1 MKSAPNLKKQPRG
14 KKHAD
19 TEVIIFA
26 GSDAWAHAKQWQ
38 EQDGKLAGDKTPPV
52 VLADEQLKDIGNL
65 QIVPDGRKSA
75 RIYKAGHLDQVMVK
89 GIGQKLAAA
98 GVQDADYYPEGM
110 HHNERQ
116 NWRNYLE
123 TERKN
128 ISDGLVIE
136 LPVKK
141 KVTGSHSDDELKPR
155 VESRAD
161 GVFWVTP
168 KVDKQSG
175 EIIRPETWLC
185 SPLELLGTGAIG
197 KEHYRVMRW
206 KKLANHE
213 VITMAVPCGGIGD
226 RDGWRLLKDHGLNV
240 TTNGKYR
247 AILADWMQLSGS
259 HEEWQLSTTTG
270 WHFGAY
276 IMPDGSIIG
285 DSEKPIL
292 FTGKSAAVNGYSVTG
307 TAEGWRESV
316 ARLAGGNA
324 SMMLGVATS
333 LAAPLIGLVGADG
346 FGVHLFEQSSA
357 GKTTT
362 QNIASS
368 LWGEPDA
375 QRLTWYGTA
384 LGIANEAEAH
394 NDGLLP
400 LDEIGQAGNA
410 REVSTSAYTLFN
422 GSGKLQG
429 AKDGGNREMKHWRTV
444 AISTGE
450 MDVETFLKTEGVK
463 VKAGQLVRLLNVP
476 MEKATQFHE
485 YSTGKAHADAL
496 KEAWTANHGAAGRE
510 WVKWLAGHQ
519 QEAKDTVRECR
530 ERWRNLIPESY
541 GEQVHRVGERFAI
554 LEAALVLSG
563 HVTGWAVQ
571 ECRDAILHNFNAW
584 VKEFGTGNRE
594 HKQIIE
600 QAEAFL
606 AAYGMSRFAPVNYD
620 PASLPI
626 PELYGYRESDGRYDE
641 PVLFYVLPD
650 PFGSHVAN
658 GFNKDAVAKVLH
670 EAGMLKRPSS
680 GRGWQIRTPR
690 LKHLKGARLRVYG
703 LLLAQDHDT
712 ESD

>member
-26 GSDAWAHAKQWQ
+26 GSDAWAHAKQWL
-38 EQDGKLAGDKTPPV
+38 EQDGKLAGDNIPPV

-620 PASLPI
+620 PASLP
-626 PELYGYRESDGRYDE
+626 
-641 PVLFYVLPD
+641 
-650 PFGSHVAN
+650 
-658 GFNKDAVAKVLH
+658 
-670 EAGMLKRPSS
+670 
-680 GRGWQIRTPR
+680 
-690 LKHLKGARLRVYG
+690 
-703 LLLAQDHDT
+703 
-712 ESD
+712 

>member
-1 MKSAPNLKKQPRG
+1 MKLAPNVKLLPKDKG
-14 KKHAD
+14 EDA
-19 TEVIIFA
+19 VIFA
-26 GSDAWAHAKQWQ
+26 GDDAYSHAEHYMQGGEARKRGDKIPPVYLGRRDLGNL
-38 EQDGKLAGDKTPPV
+38 ENLRIVDDGRSRAIVRRAGKLDDKLALQIETLLAVAGVKEACFCDENGDLLEDWTPQ
-52 VLADEQLKDIGNL
+52 LARLKDE
-65 QIVPDGRKSA
+65 
-75 RIYKAGHLDQVMVK
+75 Y
-89 GIGQKLAAA
+89 
-98 GVQDADYYPEGM
+98 
-110 HHNERQ
+110 ERG
-116 NWRNYLE
+116 E
-123 TERKN
+123 
-128 ISDGLVIE
+128 SLV
-136 LPVKK
+136 LPLKK
-141 KVTGSHSDDELKPR
+141 KATTSQGDDELKPR

-185 SPLELLGTGAIG
+185 SPLELLGTGTIG
-197 KEHYRVMRW
+197 KEYYRVMRW
-206 KKLANHE
+206 KKPANHE

-247 AILADWMQLSGS
+247 AILADWMQLSGN

-276 IMPDGSIIG
+276 IMPDGSVIG
-285 DSEKPIL
+285 DCEKPVL
-292 FTGKSAAVNGYSVTG
+292 FTGKTAAVNGYSVAG
-307 TAEGWRESV
+307 TAEGWRDTV
-316 ARLAGGNA
+316 ARLAGGNP

-429 AKDGGNREMKHWRTV
+429 AKDGGNREIKHWRTV

-450 MDVETFLKTEGVK
+450 MDVETFLKSEGIK

-476 MEKATQFHE
+476 MEKATKFHE
-485 YSTGKAHADAL
+485 YSNGKEHADAL
-496 KEAWTANHGAAGRE
+496 KDAWTANHGAAGRE
-510 WVKWLAGHQ
+510 WVKWLANHQ

-563 HVTGWAVQ
+563 HVTGWVVQ
-571 ECRDAILHNFNAW
+571 ECRDAIQHNFNAW

-606 AAYGMSRFAPVNYD
+606 AAYGMSRFAPVDYD

-626 PELYGYRESDGRYDE
+626 SELYGYRESDGRYDK
-641 PVLFYVLPD
+641 PVLFYVLPQ
-650 PFGSHVAN
+650 PFISHVAN
-658 GFNKDAVAKVLH
+658 GFNKDAVAKALH
-670 EAGMLKRPSS
+670 EAGMLKKPTS
-680 GRGWQIRTPR
+680 GKGWQIRTPR

-703 LLLAQDHDT
+703 LLLAQDDA

>member
-1 MKSAPNLKKQPRG
+1 MKLAPNVKLLPKDKG
-14 KKHAD
+14 EDA
-19 TEVIIFA
+19 VIFA
-26 GSDAWAHAKQWQ
+26 GDDAYSHAEHYMQGGEARKRGDKIPPVYLGRRDLGNL
-38 EQDGKLAGDKTPPV
+38 ENLRIVDDGRSRAIVRRAGKLDDKLALQIETLLAVAGVKEACFCDENGDLLEDWTPQ
-52 VLADEQLKDIGNL
+52 LARLKDE
-65 QIVPDGRKSA
+65 
-75 RIYKAGHLDQVMVK
+75 Y
-89 GIGQKLAAA
+89 
-98 GVQDADYYPEGM
+98 
-110 HHNERQ
+110 ERG
-116 NWRNYLE
+116 E
-123 TERKN
+123 
-128 ISDGLVIE
+128 SLV
-136 LPVKK
+136 LPLKK
-141 KVTGSHSDDELKPR
+141 KATTSQGDDELKPR

-185 SPLELLGTGAIG
+185 SPLELLGTGTIG
-197 KEHYRVMRW
+197 KEYYRVMRW
-206 KKLANHE
+206 KKPANHE

-247 AILADWMQLSGS
+247 AILADWMQLSGN

-276 IMPDGSIIG
+276 IMPDGSVIG
-285 DSEKPIL
+285 DCEKPVL
-292 FTGKSAAVNGYSVTG
+292 FTGKTAAVNGYSVAG
-307 TAEGWRESV
+307 TAEGWRDTV
-316 ARLAGGNA
+316 ARLAGGNP

-429 AKDGGNREMKHWRTV
+429 AKDGGNREIKHWRTV

-450 MDVETFLKTEGVK
+450 MDVETFLKSEGIK

-476 MEKATQFHE
+476 MEKATKFHE
-485 YSTGKAHADAL
+485 YSNGKEHADAL
-496 KEAWTANHGAAGRE
+496 KDAWTANHGAAGRE
-510 WVKWLAGHQ
+510 WVKWLADHQ

-563 HVTGWAVQ
+563 HVTGWVVQ
-571 ECRDAILHNFNAW
+571 ECRDAIQHNFNAW

-606 AAYGMSRFAPVNYD
+606 AAYGMSRFAPVDYD

-626 PELYGYRESDGRYDE
+626 SELYGYRESDGRYDK
-641 PVLFYVLPD
+641 PVLFYVLPQ
-650 PFGSHVAN
+650 PFISHVAN
-658 GFNKDAVAKVLH
+658 GFNKDAVAKALH
-670 EAGMLKRPSS
+670 EAGMLKKPTS
-680 GRGWQIRTPR
+680 GKGWQIRTPR

-703 LLLAQDHDT
+703 LLLAQDDA

>member
-1 MKSAPNLKKQPRG
+1 MKRAPNLKHQP
-14 KKHAD
+14 AD
-19 TEVIIFA
+19 KMTEVIIFA
-26 GSDAWAHAKQWQ
+26 GSDAWAHATQWQ
-38 EQDGKLAGDKTPPV
+38 EMDGRLAGDNVPPV
-52 VLADEQLKDIGNL
+52 WLGDQQLAELENL
-65 QIVPDGRKSA
+65 NIIDDGRYCV
-75 RIYKAGHLDQVMVK
+75 RLYKAGHIK
-89 GIGQKLAAA
+89 PSNINAIAQKLAAA
-98 GVQDADYYPEGM
+98 GIRDANYYPDGM
-110 HHNERQ
+110 HSQKRENWREYLERERQ
-116 NWRNYLE
+116 N
-123 TERKN
+123 
-128 ISDGLVIE
+128 IDDGLAIR
-136 LPVKK
+136 LPTKENA
-141 KVTGSHSDDELKPR
+141 TGSHGDDELKPR
-155 VESRAD
+155 VESRTD

-185 SPLELLGTGAIG
+185 SPLELLGTGTIG

-206 KKLANHE
+206 KKPANHE
-213 VITMAVPCGGIGD
+213 VITMAIPCGGIGD

-247 AILADWMQLSGS
+247 AILADWMQLNGS
-259 HEEWQLSTTTG
+259 HEEWQLSPTTG

-276 IMPDGSIIG
+276 IMPDGSVIG
-285 DSEKPIL
+285 ESEKPIL
-292 FTGKSAAVNGYSVTG
+292 FTGKTAAVNGYSVAG
-307 TAEGWRESV
+307 TAVGWRDTV
-316 ARLAGGNA
+316 ARLAGGNP
-324 SMMLGVATS
+324 SMMLGVAVS
-333 LAAPLIGLVGADG
+333 LSAPLIGLVGSDG

-429 AKDGGNREMKHWRTV
+429 AKDGGNREIKRWRTV

-450 MDVETFLKTEGVK
+450 MDVETFLKSEGIK

-476 MEKATQFHE
+476 MEKSTQYHE

-496 KEAWTANHGAAGRE
+496 KAAWTENHGAAGRE
-510 WVKWLAGHQ
+510 WVKWLAAHQ
-519 QEAKDTVRECR
+519 QEAKDTVRACR

-563 HVTGWAVQ
+563 HVTGWDVQ
-571 ECRDAILHNFNAW
+571 ACRDAVQHNFNAW
-584 VKEFGTGNRE
+584 AKEFGTGNKE
-594 HKQIIE
+594 HRQIIE

-626 PELYGYRESDGRYDE
+626 SELYGYRESEGRYGE

-650 PFGSHVAN
+650 PFQSHVAN
-658 GFNKDAVAKVLH
+658 GFNKDAVARALH
-670 EAGMLKRPSS
+670 EAGMLKKPAS

-703 LLLAQDHDT
+703 LLLTQEDET

>member
-26 GSDAWAHAKQWQ
+26 GSDAWAHAKQWL
-38 EQDGKLAGDKTPPV
+38 EQDGKLAGDNIPPV

-600 QAEAFL
+600 
-606 AAYGMSRFAPVNYD
+606 
-620 PASLPI
+620 
-626 PELYGYRESDGRYDE
+626 
-641 PVLFYVLPD
+641 
-650 PFGSHVAN
+650 
-658 GFNKDAVAKVLH
+658 
-670 EAGMLKRPSS
+670 
-680 GRGWQIRTPR
+680 
-690 LKHLKGARLRVYG
+690 
-703 LLLAQDHDT
+703 
-712 ESD
+712 

>member
-1 MKSAPNLKKQPRG
+1 MKLAPNVKKQPRG
-14 KKHAD
+14 IKHKD

-38 EQDGKLAGDKTPPV
+38 EQDGPASGDDVPPV
-52 VLADEQLKDIGNL
+52 WLGPNQLAELDALK
-65 QIVPDGRKSA
+65 IVPDGKKRV
-75 RIYKAGHLDQVMVK
+75 RLYQAGELDLVETK
-89 GIGQKLAAA
+89 KIGQKLAAA
-98 GVQDADYYPEGM
+98 DIQDANFYPEGM
-110 HHNERQ
+110 HGQKCENWRRYLNVERQ
-116 NWRNYLE
+116 NL
-123 TERKN
+123 
-128 ISDGLVIE
+128 SADLVIK

-141 KVTGSHSDDELKPR
+141 KTTTSPGDDELKPR

-185 SPLELLGTGAIG
+185 SPLELLGTGTIG

-206 KKLANHE
+206 KKPANHE
-213 VITMAVPCGGIGD
+213 VITMAIPCGGIGD

-247 AILADWMQLSGS
+247 AILADWMQLSGN

-276 IMPDGSIIG
+276 IMPDGSVIG
-285 DSEKPIL
+285 DCEKPVL
-292 FTGKSAAVNGYSVTG
+292 FTGKTAAVNGYSVAG
-307 TAEGWRESV
+307 TAEGWRDTV
-316 ARLAGGNA
+316 ARLAGGNP
-324 SMMLGVATS
+324 SMMLGVAVS
-333 LAAPLIGLVGADG
+333 LSAPLIGLVGADG
-346 FGVHLFEQSSA
+346 FGVHLFEQSTA

-429 AKDGGNREMKHWRTV
+429 AKDGGNREIKHWRTV

-450 MDVETFLKTEGVK
+450 MDVETFLKTEGIK

-496 KEAWTANHGAAGRE
+496 KDAWTENHGAAGRE
-510 WVKWLAGHQ
+510 WVKWLADHQ
-519 QEAKDTVRECR
+519 QEAKDTVRTCR

-541 GEQVHRVGERFAI
+541 GEQVHRVGERFAM
-554 LEAALVLSG
+554 LESALVLSV
-563 HVTGWAVQ
+563 HITGWDVQ
-571 ECRDAILHNFNAW
+571 ACRDAIQHNFNAW

-594 HKQIIE
+594 FKQMVE

-606 AAYGMSRFAPVNYD
+606 ASFGFSRY
-620 PASLPI
+620 LPW
-626 PELYGYRESDGRYDE
+626 P
-641 PVLFYVLPD
+641 
-650 PFGSHVAN
+650 N
-658 GFNKDAVAKVLH
+658 
-670 EAGMLKRPSS
+670 
-680 GRGWQIRTPR
+680 
-690 LKHLKGARLRVYG
+690 
-703 LLLAQDHDT
+703 
-712 ESD
+712 

>member
-26 GSDAWAHAKQWQ
+26 GSDAWAHAKQWL
-38 EQDGKLAGDKTPPV
+38 EQDGKLAGDNIPPV

-626 PELYGYRESDGRYDE
+626 PEL
-641 PVLFYVLPD
+641 
-650 PFGSHVAN
+650 
-658 GFNKDAVAKVLH
+658 
-670 EAGMLKRPSS
+670 
-680 GRGWQIRTPR
+680 
-690 LKHLKGARLRVYG
+690 
-703 LLLAQDHDT
+703 
-712 ESD
+712 

>member
-1 MKSAPNLKKQPRG
+1 MKRAPNLKHQP
-14 KKHAD
+14 KDKM

-26 GSDAWAHAKQWQ
+26 GSDAWAHAKEWSEWAGKHIAADDTHPVILGP
-38 EQDGKLAGDKTPPV
+38 EQLAS
-52 VLADEQLKDIGNL
+52 LADTQIIDKGRYYVRVYRAGEISEQHLTQIATLLAVAGVKEARCYRSFVDQQPEDWTPRMAGLKDDAERGN
-65 QIVPDGRKSA
+65 S
-75 RIYKAGHLDQVMVK
+75 
-89 GIGQKLAAA
+89 
-98 GVQDADYYPEGM
+98 
-110 HHNERQ
+110 
-116 NWRNYLE
+116 
-123 TERKN
+123 
-128 ISDGLVIE
+128 LVIN
-136 LPVKK
+136 LPAKTNF
-141 KVTGSHSDDELKPR
+141 TGNYDDELKPR
-155 VESRAD
+155 VESRVD

-168 KVDKQSG
+168 KADKQSG

-185 SPLELLGTGAIG
+185 SPLELLGTGTIG

-206 KKLANHE
+206 KKPANHE

-247 AILADWMQLSGS
+247 AILADWMQLSGN

-285 DSEKPIL
+285 ESEKPIL
-292 FTGKSAAVNGYSVTG
+292 FTGKTAAVNGYSVAG
-307 TAEGWRESV
+307 TAEGWRDTV
-316 ARLAGGNA
+316 ARLAGGNP
-324 SMMLGVATS
+324 SMMLGVAVS
-333 LAAPLIGLVGADG
+333 LSAPLIGLVGADG

-429 AKDGGNREMKHWRTV
+429 AKDGGNREIKHWRTV

-450 MDVETFLKTEGVK
+450 MDVETFLKSEGIK

-476 MEKATQFHE
+476 MEKSTQFHE

-496 KEAWTANHGAAGRE
+496 KDAWTANHGAAGRE
-510 WVKWLAGHQ
+510 WIKWLAAHQ
-519 QEAKDTVRECR
+519 QEAKDTVRACR

-563 HVTGWAVQ
+563 NVTGWDVQ
-571 ECRDAILHNFNAW
+571 ACRDAIQHNFNAW
-584 VKEFGTGNRE
+584 VKEFGTGNKE
-594 HKQIIE
+594 HRQIIE

-606 AAYGMSRFAPVNYD
+606 TAYGMSRFAPVNYD

-626 PELYGYRESDGRYDE
+626 SELYGYRESEGRYGE
-641 PVLFYVLPD
+641 PVLFYVLPE
-650 PFGSHVAN
+650 PFKSHVAK
-658 GFNKDAVAKVLH
+658 GFNKDAVARALH
-670 EAGMLKRPSS
+670 EAGMLKKPAS
-680 GRGWQIRTPR
+680 GEGWQIRTPR
-690 LKHLKGARLRVYG
+690 LKHMKGARLRVYG
-703 LLLAQDHDT
+703 LLLAQDHDD
-712 ESD
+712 EGS

>member
-26 GSDAWAHAKQWQ
+26 GSDAWAHAKQWL
-38 EQDGKLAGDKTPPV
+38 EQDGKLAGDNIPPV

-620 PASLPI
+620 PA
-626 PELYGYRESDGRYDE
+626 
-641 PVLFYVLPD
+641 
-650 PFGSHVAN
+650 
-658 GFNKDAVAKVLH
+658 
-670 EAGMLKRPSS
+670 
-680 GRGWQIRTPR
+680 
-690 LKHLKGARLRVYG
+690 
-703 LLLAQDHDT
+703 
-712 ESD
+712 

>member
-1 MKSAPNLKKQPRG
+1 
-14 KKHAD
+14 
-19 TEVIIFA
+19 
-26 GSDAWAHAKQWQ
+26 
-38 EQDGKLAGDKTPPV
+38 
-52 VLADEQLKDIGNL
+52 
-65 QIVPDGRKSA
+65 
-75 RIYKAGHLDQVMVK
+75 
-89 GIGQKLAAA
+89 
-98 GVQDADYYPEGM
+98 
-110 HHNERQ
+110 
-116 NWRNYLE
+116 
-123 TERKN
+123 
-128 ISDGLVIE
+128 
-136 LPVKK
+136 
-141 KVTGSHSDDELKPR
+141 

-185 SPLELLGTGAIG
+185 SPLELLGTGTIG

-206 KKLANHE
+206 KKPANHE

-276 IMPDGSIIG
+276 IMPDGSVIG
-285 DSEKPIL
+285 ESEKPIL
-292 FTGKSAAVNGYSVTG
+292 FTGKTAAVNGYSVAG
-307 TAEGWRESV
+307 TAEGWRDTV
-316 ARLAGGNA
+316 ARLAGGNPL
-324 SMMLGVATS
+324 MMLGVAVS
-333 LAAPLIGLVGADG
+333 LSAPLIGLVGADG
-346 FGVHLFEQSSA
+346 FGVHLFEQSTA

-429 AKDGGNREMKHWRTV
+429 AKDGGNREIKHWRTV

-450 MDVETFLKTEGVK
+450 MDVETFLKTEGIK

-496 KEAWTANHGAAGRE
+496 KDAWTENHGAAGRE
-510 WVKWLAGHQ
+510 WVKWLADHQ
-519 QEAKDTVRECR
+519 QEAKDTVR
-530 ERWRNLIPESY
+530 S
-541 GEQVHRVGERFAI
+541 
-554 LEAALVLSG
+554 
-563 HVTGWAVQ
+563 
-571 ECRDAILHNFNAW
+571 
-584 VKEFGTGNRE
+584 
-594 HKQIIE
+594 
-600 QAEAFL
+600 
-606 AAYGMSRFAPVNYD
+606 
-620 PASLPI
+620 
-626 PELYGYRESDGRYDE
+626 
-641 PVLFYVLPD
+641 
-650 PFGSHVAN
+650 
-658 GFNKDAVAKVLH
+658 
-670 EAGMLKRPSS
+670 
-680 GRGWQIRTPR
+680 
-690 LKHLKGARLRVYG
+690 
-703 LLLAQDHDT
+703 
-712 ESD
+712 

>member
-1 MKSAPNLKKQPRG
+1 MKRAPNLKHQP
-14 KKHAD
+14 AD
-19 TEVIIFA
+19 KMTEVIIFA
-26 GSDAWAHAKQWQ
+26 GSDAWSHAKEWQ
-38 EQDGKLAGDKTPPV
+38 EWAGKHIAADNVPPV
-52 VLADEQLKDIGNL
+52 VLSDEHLKDITGYQIIDDSRQCVRVYRAGHITERSL
-65 QIVPDGRKSA
+65 TQIVT
-75 RIYKAGHLDQVMVK
+75 L
-89 GIGQKLAAA
+89 LAVA
-98 GVQDADYYPEGM
+98 GVKTVYEYAGITDTSPADLSDQLPRLKDEY
-110 HHNERQ
+110 ERG
-116 NWRNYLE
+116 E
-123 TERKN
+123 
-128 ISDGLVIE
+128 SLV
-136 LPVKK
+136 LPLKK
-141 KVTGSHSDDELKPR
+141 KITESQGDDELKPR

-175 EIIRPETWLC
+175 EIIRPEAWLC
-185 SPLELLGTGAIG
+185 SPLELLGTGTIG

-213 VITMAVPCGGIGD
+213 VITMAIPCGGIGD

-247 AILADWMQLSGS
+247 AILADWMQLNGN

-276 IMPDGSIIG
+276 IMPDGSVIG
-285 DSEKPIL
+285 ESEKPIL
-292 FTGKSAAVNGYSVTG
+292 FTGKTAAVNGYSVAG
-307 TAEGWRESV
+307 TTEGWRDTV
-316 ARLAGGNA
+316 ARLAGGNP
-324 SMMLGVATS
+324 SMMLGVAVS
-333 LAAPLIGLVGADG
+333 LSAPLIGLVGADG

-429 AKDGGNREMKHWRTV
+429 AKDGGNREIKHWRTV

-450 MDVETFLKTEGVK
+450 MDVETFLKSEGIK

-476 MEKATQFHE
+476 MEKSTQFHE

-496 KEAWTANHGAAGRE
+496 KAAWTENHGAAGRE
-510 WVKWLAGHQ
+510 WVKWLAAHQ
-519 QEAKDTVRECR
+519 QEAKDTVRTCR

-563 HVTGWAVQ
+563 HVTGWNVQ
-571 ECRDAILHNFNAW
+571 TCCDAIQHNFNAW
-584 VKEFGTGNRE
+584 VKEFGTGNKE
-594 HKQIIE
+594 HRQIIE

-606 AAYGMSRFAPVNYD
+606 TAYGMSRFAPVNYD

-626 PELYGYRESDGRYDE
+626 SELYGYRESEGRYGE
-641 PVLFYVLPD
+641 PVLFYVLPE
-650 PFGSHVAN
+650 PFKSHVAK
-658 GFNKDAVAKVLH
+658 GFNKDAVARALH
-670 EAGMLKRPSS
+670 EAGMLKKPAS
-680 GRGWQIRTPR
+680 GEGWQIRTPR
-690 LKHLKGARLRVYG
+690 LKHMKGARLRVYG
-703 LLLAQDHDT
+703 LLLAQDHDD
-712 ESD
+712 ECG

>member
-1 MKSAPNLKKQPRG
+1 N
-14 KKHAD
+14 
-19 TEVIIFA
+19 V
-26 GSDAWAHAKQWQ
+26 
-38 EQDGKLAGDKTPPV
+38 
-52 VLADEQLKDIGNL
+52 
-65 QIVPDGRKSA
+65 
-75 RIYKAGHLDQVMVK
+75 
-89 GIGQKLAAA
+89 
-98 GVQDADYYPEGM
+98 
-110 HHNERQ
+110 ERQ
-116 NWRNYLE
+116 NL
-123 TERKN
+123 
-128 ISDGLVIE
+128 SADLVIK

-141 KVTGSHSDDELKPR
+141 KTTTSPGDDELKPR
-155 VESRAD
+155 VESHAD

-185 SPLELLGTGAIG
+185 SPLELLGTGIIG

-206 KKLANHE
+206 KKPANHE
-213 VITMAVPCGGIGD
+213 VITMAIPCGGIGD

-247 AILADWMQLSGS
+247 AILADWMQLSGN

-276 IMPDGSIIG
+276 IMPDGSVIG
-285 DSEKPIL
+285 DCEKPVL
-292 FTGKSAAVNGYSVTG
+292 FTGKTAAVNGYSVAG
-307 TAEGWRESV
+307 TAEGWRDTV
-316 ARLAGGNA
+316 ARLAGGNP

-429 AKDGGNREMKHWRTV
+429 AKDGGNREIKHWRTV

-450 MDVETFLKTEGVK
+450 MDVETFLKSEGIK

-476 MEKATQFHE
+476 MEKATKFHE
-485 YSTGKAHADAL
+485 YSNGKEHADAL
-496 KEAWTANHGAAGRE
+496 KDAWTANHGAAGRE
-510 WVKWLAGHQ
+510 WVKWLANHQ

-563 HVTGWAVQ
+563 HVTGWVVQ
-571 ECRDAILHNFNAW
+571 ECRDAIQHNFNAW

-606 AAYGMSRFAPVNYD
+606 AAYGMSRFAPVDYD

-626 PELYGYRESDGRYDE
+626 SELYGYRESDGRYDK
-641 PVLFYVLPD
+641 PVLFYVLPQ
-650 PFGSHVAN
+650 PFISHVAN
-658 GFNKDAVAKVLH
+658 GFNKDAVAKALH
-670 EAGMLKRPSS
+670 EAGMLKKPTS
-680 GRGWQIRTPR
+680 GKGWQIRTPR

-703 LLLAQDHDT
+703 LLLAQDDA

>member
-26 GSDAWAHAKQWQ
+26 GSDAWAHAKQWL
-38 EQDGKLAGDKTPPV
+38 EQDGKLAGDNIPPV

-606 AAYGMSRFAPVNYD
+606 AAYGMSRFAPV
-620 PASLPI
+620 
-626 PELYGYRESDGRYDE
+626 
-641 PVLFYVLPD
+641 
-650 PFGSHVAN
+650 
-658 GFNKDAVAKVLH
+658 
-670 EAGMLKRPSS
+670 
-680 GRGWQIRTPR
+680 
-690 LKHLKGARLRVYG
+690 
-703 LLLAQDHDT
+703 
-712 ESD
+712 

>member
-1 MKSAPNLKKQPRG
+1 MKLAPNVKQQSRG
-14 KKHAD
+14 IKHKE

-26 GSDAWAHAKQWQ
+26 GSDAWSHAKQWQ
-38 EQDGKLAGDKTPPV
+38 EHDARMAGDNEPPV
-52 VLADEQLKDIGNL
+52 WLGEQQLSELDKL
-65 QIVPDGRKSA
+65 QIVPEGRKSV
-75 RIYKAGHLDQVMVK
+75 RIFRAGHLEPVMIK
-89 GIGQKLAAA
+89 AIGQKLAAA
-98 GVQDADYYPEGM
+98 GVQDANFYPEGM
-110 HHNERQ
+110 HVQKVENWREYLARERQ
-116 NWRNYLE
+116 NL
-123 TERKN
+123 
-128 ISDGLVIE
+128 SDGLVIE

-141 KVTGSHSDDELKPR
+141 KDTGSHSDDELKPR

-185 SPLELLGTGAIG
+185 SPLELLGTGTIG

-206 KKLANHE
+206 KKTANHE
-213 VITMAVPCGGIGD
+213 VITMAIPCGGIGD

-292 FTGKSAAVNGYSVTG
+292 FTGKSAAINGYSVAG

-429 AKDGGNREMKHWRTV
+429 AKDGGNREIKHWRTV

-450 MDVETFLKTEGVK
+450 MDVETFLKTEGIK
-463 VKAGQLVRLLNVP
+463 V
-476 MEKATQFHE
+476 
-485 YSTGKAHADAL
+485 
-496 KEAWTANHGAAGRE
+496 
-510 WVKWLAGHQ
+510 
-519 QEAKDTVRECR
+519 
-530 ERWRNLIPESY
+530 
-541 GEQVHRVGERFAI
+541 
-554 LEAALVLSG
+554 
-563 HVTGWAVQ
+563 
-571 ECRDAILHNFNAW
+571 
-584 VKEFGTGNRE
+584 
-594 HKQIIE
+594 
-600 QAEAFL
+600 
-606 AAYGMSRFAPVNYD
+606 
-620 PASLPI
+620 
-626 PELYGYRESDGRYDE
+626 
-641 PVLFYVLPD
+641 
-650 PFGSHVAN
+650 
-658 GFNKDAVAKVLH
+658 
-670 EAGMLKRPSS
+670 
-680 GRGWQIRTPR
+680 
-690 LKHLKGARLRVYG
+690 
-703 LLLAQDHDT
+703 
-712 ESD
+712 

>member
-1 MKSAPNLKKQPRG
+1 RG

-26 GSDAWAHAKQWQ
+26 GSDAWAHAKQWL
-38 EQDGKLAGDKTPPV
+38 EQDGKLAGDNIPPV

-600 QAEAFL
+600 QAESFL
-606 AAYGMSRFAPVNYD
+606 AAYGMSRFAPVDYD
-620 PASLPI
+620 PTSLPI
-626 PELYGYRESDGRYDE
+626 SELYGYRESDGRYDE

>member
-1 MKSAPNLKKQPRG
+1 MKLAPNVKLLPKDKG
-14 KKHAD
+14 EDA
-19 TEVIIFA
+19 VIFA
-26 GSDAWAHAKQWQ
+26 GDDAYSHAEHYMQGGEARKRGDKIPPVYLGRRDLGNL
-38 EQDGKLAGDKTPPV
+38 ENLRIVDDGRSRAIVRRAGKLDDKLALQIETLLAVAGVKEACFCDENGDLLEDWTPQ
-52 VLADEQLKDIGNL
+52 LARLKDE
-65 QIVPDGRKSA
+65 
-75 RIYKAGHLDQVMVK
+75 Y
-89 GIGQKLAAA
+89 
-98 GVQDADYYPEGM
+98 
-110 HHNERQ
+110 ERG
-116 NWRNYLE
+116 E
-123 TERKN
+123 
-128 ISDGLVIE
+128 SLV
-136 LPVKK
+136 LPLKK
-141 KVTGSHSDDELKPR
+141 KATTSQGDDELKPR

-185 SPLELLGTGAIG
+185 SPLELLGTGTIG
-197 KEHYRVMRW
+197 KEYYRVMRW
-206 KKLANHE
+206 KKPANHE

-247 AILADWMQLSGS
+247 AILADWMQLSGN

-276 IMPDGSIIG
+276 IMPDGSVIG
-285 DSEKPIL
+285 DCEKPVL
-292 FTGKSAAVNGYSVTG
+292 FTGKTAAVNGYSVAG
-307 TAEGWRESV
+307 TAEGWRDTV
-316 ARLAGGNA
+316 ARLAGGNP

-375 QRLTWYGTA
+375 QRLTWYSTA

-429 AKDGGNREMKHWRTV
+429 AKDGGNREIKHWRTV

-450 MDVETFLKTEGVK
+450 MDVETFLKSEGIK

-476 MEKATQFHE
+476 MEKATKFHE
-485 YSTGKAHADAL
+485 YSNGKEHADAL
-496 KEAWTANHGAAGRE
+496 KDAWTANHGAAGRE
-510 WVKWLAGHQ
+510 WVKWLANHQ

-563 HVTGWAVQ
+563 HVTGWVVQ
-571 ECRDAILHNFNAW
+571 ECRDAIQHNFNAW

-606 AAYGMSRFAPVNYD
+606 AAYGMSRFAPVDYD

-626 PELYGYRESDGRYDE
+626 SELYGYRESDGRYDK
-641 PVLFYVLPD
+641 PVLFYVLPQ
-650 PFGSHVAN
+650 PFISHVAN
-658 GFNKDAVAKVLH
+658 GFNKDAVAKALH
-670 EAGMLKRPSS
+670 EAGMLKKPTS
-680 GRGWQIRTPR
+680 GKGWQIRTPR

-703 LLLAQDHDT
+703 LLLAQDDA

>member
-26 GSDAWAHAKQWQ
+26 GSDAWAHAKQWL
-38 EQDGKLAGDKTPPV
+38 EQDGKLAGDNIPPV

-606 AAYGMSRFAPVNYD
+606 AAYGMSRFAP
-620 PASLPI
+620 
-626 PELYGYRESDGRYDE
+626 
-641 PVLFYVLPD
+641 
-650 PFGSHVAN
+650 
-658 GFNKDAVAKVLH
+658 
-670 EAGMLKRPSS
+670 
-680 GRGWQIRTPR
+680 
-690 LKHLKGARLRVYG
+690 
-703 LLLAQDHDT
+703 
-712 ESD
+712 

>member
-1 MKSAPNLKKQPRG
+1 
-14 KKHAD
+14 
-19 TEVIIFA
+19 
-26 GSDAWAHAKQWQ
+26 
-38 EQDGKLAGDKTPPV
+38 
-52 VLADEQLKDIGNL
+52 
-65 QIVPDGRKSA
+65 
-75 RIYKAGHLDQVMVK
+75 GHLDQVMVK

-594 HKQIIE
+594 H
-600 QAEAFL
+600 
-606 AAYGMSRFAPVNYD
+606 
-620 PASLPI
+620 
-626 PELYGYRESDGRYDE
+626 
-641 PVLFYVLPD
+641 
-650 PFGSHVAN
+650 
-658 GFNKDAVAKVLH
+658 
-670 EAGMLKRPSS
+670 
-680 GRGWQIRTPR
+680 
-690 LKHLKGARLRVYG
+690 
-703 LLLAQDHDT
+703 
-712 ESD
+712 

>member
-1 MKSAPNLKKQPRG
+1 
-14 KKHAD
+14 
-19 TEVIIFA
+19 
-26 GSDAWAHAKQWQ
+26 
-38 EQDGKLAGDKTPPV
+38 
-52 VLADEQLKDIGNL
+52 
-65 QIVPDGRKSA
+65 
-75 RIYKAGHLDQVMVK
+75 
-89 GIGQKLAAA
+89 
-98 GVQDADYYPEGM
+98 
-110 HHNERQ
+110 
-116 NWRNYLE
+116 
-123 TERKN
+123 
-128 ISDGLVIE
+128 
-136 LPVKK
+136 
-141 KVTGSHSDDELKPR
+141 
-155 VESRAD
+155 
-161 GVFWVTP
+161 
-168 KVDKQSG
+168 
-175 EIIRPETWLC
+175 
-185 SPLELLGTGAIG
+185 
-197 KEHYRVMRW
+197 
-206 KKLANHE
+206 
-213 VITMAVPCGGIGD
+213 
-226 RDGWRLLKDHGLNV
+226 
-240 TTNGKYR
+240 
-247 AILADWMQLSGS
+247 QLSGN

-276 IMPDGSIIG
+276 IMPDGSVIG
-285 DSEKPIL
+285 DCEKPVL
-292 FTGKSAAVNGYSVTG
+292 FTGKTAAVNGYSVAG
-307 TAEGWRESV
+307 TAEGWRDTV
-316 ARLAGGNA
+316 ARLAGGNP

-368 LWGEPDA
+368 LWGEPGA

-429 AKDGGNREMKHWRTV
+429 AKDGGNREIKHWRTV

-450 MDVETFLKTEGVK
+450 MDVETFLKSEGIK

-476 MEKATQFHE
+476 MEKATKFHE
-485 YSTGKAHADAL
+485 YSNGKEHADAL
-496 KEAWTANHGAAGRE
+496 KDAWTANHGAAGRE
-510 WVKWLAGHQ
+510 WVKWLANHQ

-563 HVTGWAVQ
+563 HVTGWVVQ
-571 ECRDAILHNFNAW
+571 ECRDAIQHNFNAW

-606 AAYGMSRFAPVNYD
+606 AAYGMSRFAPVDYD

-626 PELYGYRESDGRYDE
+626 SELYGYRESDGRYDK
-641 PVLFYVLPD
+641 PVLFYVLPQ
-650 PFGSHVAN
+650 PFISHVAN
-658 GFNKDAVAKVLH
+658 GFNKDAVAKALH
-670 EAGMLKRPSS
+670 EAGMLKKPTS
-680 GRGWQIRTPR
+680 GKGWQIRTPR

-703 LLLAQDHDT
+703 LLLAQDDA

>member
-1 MKSAPNLKKQPRG
+1 MKKAPNLKHQPRD
-14 KKHAD
+14 KM

-38 EQDGKLAGDKTPPV
+38 EQDGRLAGDNVPPV
-52 VLADEQLKDIGNL
+52 WLGEQQLAELDNL
-65 QIVPDGRKSA
+65 QIVPDGRY
-75 RIYKAGHLDQVMVK
+75 RVRLYQAGLLRPGLVNT
-89 GIGQKLAAA
+89 IGQKLAAA
-98 GVQDADYYPEGM
+98 GVRDADYYPEGM
-110 HHNERQ
+110 HSQKRE
-116 NWRNYLE
+116 NWREYLE
-123 TERKN
+123 RERAEQAEKKK
-128 ISDGLVIE
+128 VVE

-141 KVTGSHSDDELKPR
+141 KEPCYQDDELKPR
-155 VESRAD
+155 VESRVD

-185 SPLELLGTGAIG
+185 SPLELLGTGTIG

-213 VITMAVPCGGIGD
+213 VITMAIPCGGIGD

-292 FTGKSAAVNGYSVTG
+292 FTGKSAAVNGYSVAG
-307 TAEGWRESV
+307 TAEGWRDCV
-316 ARLAGGNA
+316 ARLAGGNP

-384 LGIANEAEAH
+384 LGTANEAEAH

-429 AKDGGNREMKHWRTV
+429 AKDGGNREIKHWRTV

-450 MDVETFLKTEGVK
+450 MDVETFLKTEGIK

-476 MEKATQFHE
+476 MEKATHFHE

-496 KEAWTANHGAAGRE
+496 KDAWTENHGAAGRE

-563 HVTGWAVQ
+563 HVTGWAAQ
-571 ECRDAILHNFNAW
+571 ECRDAIQHNFNAW

-594 HKQIIE
+594 FKQMVE

-606 AAYGMSRFAPVNYD
+606 SSFGFSRYLPYPNSD
-620 PASLPI
+620 ERDLPI
-626 PELYGYRESDGRYDE
+626 KDLAGYRKGSIRNEDDEFRFYTFPHVFEGEIAQGFNPSHFARALSAAGMLEAGNDRRYKKKALGKIGGKQH
-641 PVLFYVLPD
+641 VFYVLMFQP
-650 PFGSHVAN
+650 
-658 GFNKDAVAKVLH
+658 
-670 EAGMLKRPSS
+670 EAE
-680 GRGWQIRTPR
+680 
-690 LKHLKGARLRVYG
+690 
-703 LLLAQDHDT
+703 D
-712 ESD
+712 